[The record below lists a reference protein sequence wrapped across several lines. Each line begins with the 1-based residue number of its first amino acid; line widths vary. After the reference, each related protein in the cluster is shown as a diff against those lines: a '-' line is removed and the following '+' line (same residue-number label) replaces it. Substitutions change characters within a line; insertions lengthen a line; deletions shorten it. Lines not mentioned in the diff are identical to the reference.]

1 MGQDRFNLDE
11 NLADRVARVIGEN
24 PGASMEEI
32 ARAAGVSR
40 TTLHRAFGDRQSM
53 VEIVATKVLDDC
65 SRLFDQAGVDSAPAE
80 QAFEALTDEV
90 VTLGLAY
97 TVLFGEPQVYRTP
110 ELAEKIEAQDD
121 RLERFFARGQEEEL
135 FRADVSPRWLW
146 ITVGSLA
153 VGVGYAIQ
161 EGHIGAREAPRLTRE
176 TLRGGIFS
184 K

>member
-1 MGQDRFNLDE
+1 MEQERFNLDE
-11 NLADRVARVIGEN
+11 NLAESVARVIGEN
-24 PGASMEEI
+24 PGASMAEI

-40 TTLHRAFGDRQSM
+40 TTLHRAYGDRQSM
-53 VEIVATKVLDDC
+53 VEIVAAKVLADC
-65 SRLFDQAGVDSAPAE
+65 SELFDRAGIDSAAPE
-80 QAFEALTDEV
+80 EAFVALTDSV

-110 ELAEKIEAQDD
+110 GLVKQIEAQDD
-121 RLERFFARGQEEEL
+121 RLERFFARGQESGY

-161 EGHIGAREAPRLTRE
+161 EGHVGAREAPRLTRE
-176 TLRGGIFS
+176 TLGAGILTR
-184 K
+184 